1 MDSRISGSG
10 ETGAAVEESTSILT
24 IKELAMTAVRQYS
37 TYFSCL
43 YDEPR
48 PVGSLGR
55 GTHYSVFRSVEWL
68 DVQRRRLPIPHVHDF
83 AVIWDQDH
91 DERVIDAIERIYL
104 AGLLSP
110 VQFIGE
116 RKGGLTAIVASLHYW
131 APRNEADAY
140 KRALE
145 AIGQSLDDPWPVEI
159 GCFDRRSG
167 SPQNRSFEG
176 IISAAENKVELYL
189 ANIDSLWELGTRPF
203 VPRTSAWTSPPA
215 LASQPYIPPPLSV
228 PQAFPP
234 GGVLPPST

>member
-1 MDSRISGSG
+1 MSRLGGSG
-10 ETGAAVEESTSILT
+10 ETGAAVEESTSTLRT
-24 IKELAMTAVRQYS
+24 KELAMNAVRQYS

-43 YDEPR
+43 YDEPG

-55 GTHYSVFRSVEWL
+55 GTHYSVLRSVEWL

-83 AVIWDQDH
+83 AVIWDEDH

-116 RKGGLTAIVASLHYW
+116 RKGGLTVIVASPHYW

-159 GCFDRRSG
+159 GCFDRRMG
-167 SPQNRSFEG
+167 SPQNRNFEG
-176 IISAAENKVELYL
+176 IISAAENRVELYL

-203 VPRTSAWTSPPA
+203 VPRTSAWVSPPA
-215 LASQPYIPPPLSV
+215 IPGQPSISPPIPI
-228 PQAFPP
+228 PQPFPP